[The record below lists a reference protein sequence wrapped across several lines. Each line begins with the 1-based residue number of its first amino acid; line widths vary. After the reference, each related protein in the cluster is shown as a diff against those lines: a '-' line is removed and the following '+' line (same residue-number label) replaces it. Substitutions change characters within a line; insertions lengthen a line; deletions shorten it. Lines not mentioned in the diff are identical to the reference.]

1 VTAEAERKR
10 AKPREAN
17 NRLDSSDGT
26 GEIQSS
32 IDTEQHRQNMSD
44 TFDKHRKP
52 QRWVILVPLVVVLAV
67 LLLEY
72 ESPGLRVTPSL
83 LTIALAIF
91 ALFLSA
97 QAVFRWAL
105 ILFVPV
111 VLTLI
116 FVPNNG
122 VYETPAFVALR
133 SAAYL
138 TVAWI
143 AVVLSRYRS
152 DAEQRLHGLLCLFD
166 SLKSP
171 IVVSDADGNLTFA
184 NRACCDLIGRSAAEI
199 KDTNFYSAFMQS
211 EQRGRAIENYLQ
223 LFHRPVDESF
233 VMTIRMPGETPSEER
248 KATCSILRWDHRRLL
263 VTQLD

>member
-1 VTAEAERKR
+1 MSDVSAERS
-10 AKPREAN
+10 AKFQ
-17 NRLDSSDGT
+17 RL
-26 GEIQSS
+26 
-32 IDTEQHRQNMSD
+32 
-44 TFDKHRKP
+44 
-52 QRWVILVPLVVVLAV
+52 WVVPLVVVLV
-67 LLLEY
+67 VFLLEF
-72 ESPGLRVTPSL
+72 ETPGIRITPSL

-97 QAVFRWAL
+97 QAVLRWAL

-111 VLTLI
+111 VLTLM

-122 VYETPAFVALR
+122 VYETPGFVVLR

-152 DAEQRLHGLLCLFD
+152 DAEQRLQGLLFLID
-166 SLKSP
+166 SLRTP
-171 IVVSDADGNLTFA
+171 IVVSDADGNMTFA
-184 NRACCDLIGRSAAEI
+184 NRACCDLLGRSATEI
-199 KDTNFYSAFMQS
+199 KDTNFLSVFTQPS
-211 EQRGRAIENYLQ
+211 QRGRAIENYLQ
-223 LFHRPVDESF
+223 LFERPVDVSF
-233 VMTIRMPGETPSEER
+233 VMTFRIPGESPGEER

>member
-1 VTAEAERKR
+1 MKKIFAERR
-10 AKPREAN
+10 GLQP
-17 NRLDSSDGT
+17 
-26 GEIQSS
+26 
-32 IDTEQHRQNMSD
+32 
-44 TFDKHRKP
+44 
-52 QRWVILVPLVVVLAV
+52 WVMLLPFLVFSAV
-67 LLLEY
+67 LVLEY
-72 ESPGLRVTPSL
+72 ESPGLRVSPSL

-97 QAVFRWAL
+97 QAVLRWAL

-111 VLTLI
+111 VLTLM

-122 VYETPAFVALR
+122 VYETPGFVVLR

-152 DAEQRLHGLLCLFD
+152 DAEQRLQGLLFLID
-166 SLKSP
+166 SLRTP
-171 IVVSDADGNLTFA
+171 IVVSDADGNMTFA
-184 NRACCDLIGRSAAEI
+184 NRACCDLLGRSATEI
-199 KDTNFYSAFMQS
+199 KDTNFLSVFTQPS
-211 EQRGRAIENYLQ
+211 QRGRAIENYLQ
-223 LFHRPVDESF
+223 LFERPVDVSF
-233 VMTIRMPGETPSEER
+233 VMTFRIPGESPGEER

>member
-1 VTAEAERKR
+1 MIVAERRRVK
-10 AKPREAN
+10 ASEAN
-17 NRLDSSDGT
+17 NRLDRNHGT
-26 GEIQSS
+26 GEILVR

-44 TFDKHRKP
+44 TFDKRRKAP
-52 QRWVILVPLVVVLAV
+52 RWAMLVPLVVVLAV

-72 ESPGLRVTPSL
+72 ESPGLRVSPSL

-97 QAVFRWAL
+97 QAVLRWAL
-105 ILFVPV
+105 ILFIPV

-122 VYETPAFVALR
+122 VYETPLFVVLR

-138 TVAWI
+138 MVAWI

-152 DAEQRLHGLLCLFD
+152 DAEQRLHGLLSLFD
-166 SLKSP
+166 SLKTP
-171 IVVSDADGNLTFA
+171 IVVSDADGNMTFA
-184 NRACCDLIGRSAAEI
+184 NRACCDLLGLSATEI
-199 KDTNFYSAFMQS
+199 KDTNFCSVFTQPG
-211 EQRGRAIENYLQ
+211 QRGRGIENYLK
-223 LFHRPVDESF
+223 LFDRPVDEPF
-233 VMTIRMPGETPSEER
+233 VTTFCALVRPSGEEC

-263 VTQLD
+263 VTQLG